1 MQNRTDKEFDQF
13 IRSMMENARLDAPD
27 GTWDA
32 IQSRLPRPEKASVF
46 WWRRAGYALALAAA
60 AAAAV
65 LLIHKP
71 SANTT
76 YETEQSTVIAQVPS
90 EETSRSSLLA
100 LSNEQPSE
108 PAAAQPAV
116 QVLRPS
122 AEPKAAPAPEQ
133 MEEAPQQA
141 VPQAAEAPQEA
152 PARAAVQQQAPKA
165 ASPSEDKPVIVE
177 FKENPF
183 AAIADPARSRRLTQL
198 QINGLVGGND
208 ASKMPFSQSLVM
220 GAKAVDAK
228 GTEISENTESVYG
241 IPLSFGLGARIY
253 LSNRFSLG
261 TGVNY
266 SLLTRSFNGSYTAP
280 GKERVSGDIRH
291 TIQYIGVPL
300 NLYYDILDTDVL
312 QFYVFGGGAA
322 EKALSNKYVIKG
334 ESGPENYSTTVKD
347 LQWSAGLGLGVQFR
361 LTDHVGLYL
370 DPSARYY
377 FDCNQPKSIRTKK
390 PFTFGFEAGLR
401 FDL

>member
-1 MQNRTDKEFDQF
+1 
-13 IRSMMENARLDAPD
+13 MENARLDAPD
-27 GTWDA
+27 GAWDA
-32 IQSRLPRPEKASVF
+32 IQSRLPQPEKAPAV
-46 WWRRAGYALALAAA
+46 WWRRAGFAVALAAA
-60 AAAAV
+60 MAGV
-65 LLIHKP
+65 ILLHKP
-71 SANTT
+71 SATNT
-76 YETEQSTVIAQVPS
+76 YETEQDTVIAQS
-90 EETSRSSLLA
+90 ASQEASRSSLLA
-100 LSNEQPSE
+100 LANEQPQES
-108 PAAAQPAV
+108 AAEQPAV
-116 QVLRPS
+116 QVLRPA
-122 AEPKAAPAPEQ
+122 AEPKAPVQEQ
-133 MEEAPQQA
+133 IAA
-141 VPQAAEAPQEA
+141 APQAAPQAVETPQVVETPQEA
-152 PARAAVQQQAPKA
+152 PAQAAERQQAPKA
-165 ASPSEDKPVIVE
+165 AAPSEDKPVIVE

-183 AAIADPARSRRLTQL
+183 AAIEDPARSRRLTQL

-208 ASKMPFSQSLVM
+208 ASNMPFAQSLVM

-300 NLYYDILDTDVL
+300 NLYYDILSTDVL

-334 ESGPENYSTTVKD
+334 ESGLENYSTSVKD

-361 LTDHVGLYL
+361 LANHVGLYL